1 MNPLFNLPSRFLT
14 QKTQGNG
21 AFPRYLPISG
31 HFISLASDIGDLE
44 ECLALERASEGHL
57 PVNKSTRIR
66 SPQAV
71 PYCEFLM
78 VRDSFGRLLAVT
90 RVFCA
95 EAGSS
100 IRRPGNSSSTRPC
113 AFLTALRY
121 SRLGILEL
129 GAPAF
134 LPNDDAVFIADLIGQ
149 GLIVYLDR
157 KGLALV
163 AGWDALMDSEL
174 EAELLPHF
182 MDAYGLPTDLKT
194 ESHLVPFPEGTHATI
209 SGTNPPSSRE
219 R

>member
-1 MNPLFNLPSRFLT
+1 MQTFFHLPSRWLT
-14 QKTQGNG
+14 QKTQTNKT
-21 AFPRYLPISG
+21 FPRYLQISG
-31 HFISLASDIGDLE
+31 HFLSLASDIGDLE

-57 PVNKSTRIR
+57 PAYKTTLIR

-78 VRDSFGRLLAVT
+78 VRDSFGRLLTVT

-100 IRRPGNSSSTRPC
+100 IRRPSYSSSTRPS

-134 LPNDDAVFIADLIGQ
+134 LPKDDAVFITDLIGQ

-163 AGWDALMDSEL
+163 TGWETEMESEL

-182 MDAYGLPTDLKT
+182 MDAYGMPPDQKM

-209 SGTNPPSSRE
+209 SGINPPSSRE